1 MDKLN
6 HILEQLHTLA
16 DESNLPGMA
25 RFGIETSSGR
35 LGISVPHLRM
45 IAKETGKDHELA
57 LALWDTAI
65 PEARILASMI
75 DDPSRVTSSQMNA
88 WVRDFNSWD
97 ICDQVCSNLFDKTPF
112 AWEKIRE
119 WAMDDSEFIRR
130 AGYAM
135 IACLTVHD
143 KSAPD
148 ESFTAFFPTITAGAT
163 DPRNFVRKAVNWAV
177 RSIGKRNPAL
187 NKAAIALS
195 EEILT
200 IDNKTARWISRDAL
214 RELTSDK
221 VQARLRKKAN

>member
-1 MDKLN
+1 MDELN

-35 LGISVPHLRM
+35 LGISVPHLRL

-57 LALWDTAI
+57 LALWGTAI

-112 AWEKIRE
+112 AWKKIRE
-119 WAMDDSEFIRR
+119 WAADESEFIRR
-130 AGYAM
+130 AGYTM
-135 IACLTVHD
+135 IACLAVHD

-148 ESFTAFFPTITAGAT
+148 ESFTAFFPIITAGAI
-163 DPRNFVRKAVNWAV
+163 DSRNFVRKAVNWAV
-177 RSIGKRNPAL
+177 RSIGKRNQAL

-200 IDNKTARWISRDAL
+200 IDNKTARWIARDAL